1 MALIKTTPHGW
12 FLCGENEMNI
22 KEFSTK
28 ELVDELKERE
38 GVNTITAEPYEKKI
52 VDLEGPAIV
61 LVVTD

>member
-1 MALIKTTPHGW
+1 MH
-12 FLCGENEMNI
+12 GENEMNI

-52 VDLEGPAIV
+52 VNLEGPAIGYTKGRKCRIV
-61 LVVTD
+61 

>member
-1 MALIKTTPHGW
+1 MH
-12 FLCGENEMNI
+12 GENEMNI

-38 GVNTITAEPYEKKI
+38 GVNTITAEPYEKNI
-52 VDLEGPAIV
+52 VDLEGPVVV